1 MLPVFTQIFYAR
13 KWPILIIFIVIALP
27 FIILKLQDGGNKAI
41 NIFLLID
48 AAFCILLFTWAK
60 YMSITVDN
68 EGIEY
73 RIIFKKISVPW
84 KEIQL
89 TKLAFEFHGKSGD
102 FIWHFISNQNK
113 VINFS
118 TGYFS
123 KNDLRLIAEVVVS
136 KCPEHVIQGKIK
148 EVSQGKFPWYVF

>member
-1 MLPVFTQIFYAR
+1 
-13 KWPILIIFIVIALP
+13 
-27 FIILKLQDGGNKAI
+27 
-41 NIFLLID
+41 
-48 AAFCILLFTWAK
+48 
-60 YMSITVDN
+60 MSITVDN